1 MKGHYE
7 RKGHLKPCRGKSIF
21 LIVAL
26 SLLGIAILVSAFGFA
41 YYNST
46 LNKLNHVAVPK
57 IEYTSSTEEFA
68 YTEDLFETTIPT
80 QPSIE
85 QIMESEPHIAS
96 SEDYINFLVVGQAA
110 RDGEPERF
118 ADTMILCTVNT
129 YEKTLTLTSMLRD
142 SFVQMPDYRN
152 HTGGRIKLTT
162 IYHLGYIFGDGI
174 AGSME
179 LMNLTLYKNFGIEVD
194 HNIEVDF
201 NAFIRVIDALGGVD
215 VELTEAEAQYLNDS
229 GMFEELQPGSAHL
242 SGSLALHYARMRKA
256 GPGDNDINRTSR
268 QRQLIASVVEKLKQ
282 LSVSDLNSLANEIL
296 PLVSTSMDNSG
307 ITKML
312 VTLLPLLPELRI
324 ESGGTCPAEYYGD
337 MVEIYSDG
345 VIHSV
350 LRFNEAETK
359 KAMRAITE
367 GENQ

>member
-7 RKGHLKPCRGKSIF
+7 NPNRKKPFFLKSPWKSI
-21 LIVAL
+21 L
-26 SLLGIAILVSAFGFA
+26 ILVLLFITVSAIGGIV
-41 YYNST
+41 YYNSV
-46 LNKLNHVAVPK
+46 LNKINHVSVPE
-57 IEYTSSTEEFA
+57 IIYTTPETEPESATEATVESTHVA
-68 YTEDLFETTIPT
+68 ETTATKPSAHIP
-80 QPSIE
+80 
-85 QIMESEPHIAS
+85 S
-96 SEDYINFLVVGQAA
+96 SEDYINILIVGQAA

-256 GPGDNDINRTSR
+256 GPGDNDISRTSR
-268 QRQLIASVVEKLKQ
+268 QRQLIGSVVQKLKQ
-282 LSVSDLNSLANEIL
+282 LRVSDLNSLANDIL
-296 PLVSTSMDNSG
+296 PLVATSMDNSE
-307 ITKML
+307 ITNML
-312 VTLLPLLPELRI
+312 VTLLPILPELRVD
-324 ESGGTCPAEYYGD
+324 SGGTCPAEYYGD

-350 LRFNEAETK
+350 LRFNEEATK
-359 KAMRAITE
+359 RYMRAITE
-367 GENQ
+367 GENSK